1 MFTGILALDRDRN
14 DLMLVASTG
23 EDYTL
28 HCGEPL
34 EVFVSGRWES
44 TRAEINADDVWYL
57 VGVDECLGLS
67 ARV

>member
-1 MFTGILALDRDRN
+1 MFAGILALDRDRN

-23 EDYTL
+23 DDYTL

-34 EVFVSGRWES
+34 EVFVSGQWEL
-44 TRAEINADDVWYL
+44 TRAELDADDAWYL
-57 VGVDECLGLS
+57 VGVSGCLGLT